1 MGKKKE
7 TVKCAVCGKKSKFPE
22 LQSGFEN
29 RGLLRSV
36 LCPVPDEILEEEI
49 NGVIQRCSNEKC
61 GYVFPR
67 IDEDMGVSKRMLQMQ
82 KYRQPFGA
90 AYEVL
95 RKAAEGEVQREREAK
110 MQCVHGAEAK
120 WEQDGFTR
128 EPDMKRKQDSLAPE
142 VDAKWEQDSLVLET
156 EARLQVFEGAA
167 DCARIALVYRSGGS
181 SFQAAVWFIRAAVL
195 LYQVMPGPLQTENSE
210 ETERAAKSIP
220 LITPVLAAAQSTCYS
235 NAEEQL
241 EAYMHQR
248 FWRSRCPEW
257 DQEAVIGH
265 LNLMRLQGMFDRV
278 EKWGSEKQYQ
288 YTGTGRDLIETLIRL
303 AKEKNSTYMTYSEM
317 LRYVP

>member
-29 RGLLRSV
+29 RGLLRSA
-36 LCPVPDEILEEEI
+36 LCPVSDEILEEEI
-49 NGVIQRCSNEKC
+49 NGIIQRCSNEKC
-61 GYVFPR
+61 GYIFPR
-67 IDEDMGVSKRMLQMQ
+67 IDEDMGMTKRMLQMQ
-82 KYRQPFGA
+82 RYRQPFGA

-95 RKAAEGEVQREREAK
+95 RKAAEEETQREAA
-110 MQCVHGAEAK
+110 MQWERDSLGLESEMK
-120 WEQDGFTR
+120 WKQDSLDL
-128 EPDMKRKQDSLAPE
+128 ESEMKRKQDSL
-142 VDAKWEQDSLVLET
+142 SLEA

-167 DCARIALVYRSGGS
+167 DCARIALVCREGGS

-195 LYQVMPGPLQTENSE
+195 LYQVMPGPLQTESAE
-210 ETERAAKSIP
+210 EAERTAKSIP
-220 LITPVLAAAQSTCYS
+220 LIIPVLAAAQSTCYS

-241 EAYMHQR
+241 EAYMNQR
-248 FWRSRCPEW
+248 FWRIRCPEW

-288 YTGTGRDLIETLIRL
+288 YTGTGRDLIEALIRL
-303 AKEKNSTYMTYSEM
+303 AKAKNSTYMTYSEM